1 MKVFRHWKCFLIV
14 PLLMAGVQAKTIN
27 WYSTTQKVNLAS
39 NGQNMDGS
47 FQFQLGAFNSGFVP
61 TVGNI
66 SQWASNWVS
75 ADTGTYNP
83 NQSAT
88 SFDENFTVTGNAAPF
103 TIGASAYVWG
113 RSTGTTKDEWI
124 LFRKSTW
131 TWPAPSPMDPFESSW
146 NAATADQVILGSI
159 NSSGTP
165 FLMKSAAIFSYPQWV
180 AAQLTNEP
188 RNAANQ
194 DPDHDGVS
202 NLMEFVFGTL
212 PLVPNAA
219 TPMPLSL
226 VDDSGQKFLQISIA
240 RRTDH
245 PATLVVE
252 VSSDLSQWHSGAEH
266 TVTMEDSATALVI
279 RDLTP
284 YNPANPKRF
293 MRLKATLP

>member
-1 MKVFRHWKCFLIV
+1 MKVFPLWKYFLIV
-14 PLLMAGVQAKTIN
+14 PFLVAGLQAKTIN
-27 WYSTTQKVNLAS
+27 WYSTQQMVNLTS
-39 NGQNMDGS
+39 IGQNMDGS
-47 FQFQLGAFNSGFVP
+47 FQFQLGAFNAGFVP

-83 NQSAT
+83 NPSAT
-88 SFDENFTVTGNAAPF
+88 SFDENFTVTGNPAPF
-103 TIGASAYVWG
+103 TIGGSAYVWG

-131 TWPAPSPMDPFESSW
+131 TWPAPNPMDPFAVSW
-146 NAATADQVILGSI
+146 DTATADQVILGSI
-159 NSSGTP
+159 NSSGSP
-165 FLMKSAAIFSYPQWV
+165 FLMKSAAISSYSQWV
-180 AAQLTNEP
+180 VGELTSEPQSAAS
-188 RNAANQ
+188 Q

-202 NLMEFVFGTL
+202 NLMEFVFGSS
-212 PLVPNAA
+212 PLIPNAIA
-219 TPMPLSL
+219 PMPLSL
-226 VDDSGQKFLQISIA
+226 VDVSSQKFLQISIP
-240 RRTDH
+240 RRIDH

-252 VSSDLSQWHSGAEH
+252 VSSDLNQWNSGSAY
-266 TVTMEDSATALVI
+266 TVTVENSAAALIV